1 MDSRKIKKLVLNNLA
16 YVIFGYAGNI
26 ICFAFRTAEGKDVS
40 EKLLPALNNLGT
52 AFAHIIPS
60 FHPVDLLVGVAV
72 GVAMKFIMKIHA
84 ANKKKFRQ
92 GTEYGS
98 AVWGT
103 EKDIEPYMDFKD
115 KDNNVILTQTEGLT
129 MGKPSHPKYA
139 RNKNIL
145 VIGGSGSGKTRFF
158 VKPNLMQMHSSYIV
172 TDPKGTVLIECGKM
186 LERGRP
192 VRDEK
197 GNVSY
202 QPYRIKV
209 FNTIDFGKSM
219 HYNPF
224 AYISK
229 KNREKDILKFVD
241 VLIRNTQSSQQN
253 GGDDFWVK
261 AEKLLYT
268 AYIAMIFTIN
278 PPEEQNFETLIEMIN
293 SSECREDDETFQNAI
308 DRLFAFIE
316 CWINDDFP
324 NDVEISN
331 EFQEMKAN
339 QPNEEQKRLGA
350 FACKQY
356 HAYKLAAGVVCSK
369 RLLNQ
374 AVGKSLRTHNLKP
387 KKGAQVMRK
396 NEKIT
401 ALYERLSRD
410 DFGKDDDQQR
420 ESNSI
425 SNQKKLLED
434 YAREHGFT
442 NCVHFT
448 DDGWSG
454 ANFERPNWKRMIAGI
469 ESGEIGYVL
478 VKDLSRV
485 GRDYLQVGFYTEVM
499 FKERG
504 VRFIAIANGVDSD
517 KRESSEFA
525 PFLNIMNE
533 WYVRDSSRKITSV
546 LHARGM
552 SGKHTNSHCI
562 YGYKKD
568 PNDKDHWI
576 IDEEAAEVVRRIYRM
591 ALESKGP
598 YEIARILAL
607 EKVERPSY
615 YLAQRGV
622 GKHQSNFNPAE
633 RYTWRGGTVAD
644 ILSKPE
650 YMGHT
655 VNFRTYKESYKDKRS
670 RMTPKEDLVIFENTQ
685 EAIIDKETWERVQ
698 SLRKTIRRTD
708 TIGAANPLTGL
719 MFCADCGAKMY
730 NHRGGAGLARD
741 WAGRPNGRKRPERDE
756 YNCSRYDLGNQH
768 YNRYCTTHLIRTAV
782 VNELLLEAIKEVCD
796 YALNNEAAFMEQ
808 VCSASSERQVK
819 AAKAIRQRKQRSE
832 KRADELSR
840 LIRKLYEDNVNGR
853 LSDKLFEQM
862 LHDFEAELESLTE
875 SVTQDE
881 QELDRISRET
891 VNAEKFLAL
900 VKKYTDFSELT
911 PAMINEFVEK
921 ILVHQAEGKGA
932 SRTQEVEIFFNFV
945 GKVEIPHEEIVLT
958 EEEKA
963 ALAEQERRRAK
974 KAEYNRRYME
984 KKRRQWREQREREQE
999 QKPHKL
1005 PPVADEK
1012 GEKSA

>member
-1 MDSRKIKKLVLNNLA
+1 
-16 YVIFGYAGNI
+16 
-26 ICFAFRTAEGKDVS
+26 
-40 EKLLPALNNLGT
+40 
-52 AFAHIIPS
+52 
-60 FHPVDLLVGVAV
+60 
-72 GVAMKFIMKIHA
+72 
-84 ANKKKFRQ
+84 
-92 GTEYGS
+92 
-98 AVWGT
+98 
-103 EKDIEPYMDFKD
+103 
-115 KDNNVILTQTEGLT
+115 
-129 MGKPSHPKYA
+129 
-139 RNKNIL
+139 
-145 VIGGSGSGKTRFF
+145 
-158 VKPNLMQMHSSYIV
+158 
-172 TDPKGTVLIECGKM
+172 
-186 LERGRP
+186 
-192 VRDEK
+192 
-197 GNVSY
+197 
-202 QPYRIKV
+202 
-209 FNTIDFGKSM
+209 
-219 HYNPF
+219 
-224 AYISK
+224 
-229 KNREKDILKFVD
+229 
-241 VLIRNTQSSQQN
+241 
-253 GGDDFWVK
+253 
-261 AEKLLYT
+261 
-268 AYIAMIFTIN
+268 
-278 PPEEQNFETLIEMIN
+278 
-293 SSECREDDETFQNAI
+293 
-308 DRLFAFIE
+308 
-316 CWINDDFP
+316 
-324 NDVEISN
+324 
-331 EFQEMKAN
+331 MKAR
-339 QPNEEQKRLGA
+339 K
-350 FACKQY
+350 
-356 HAYKLAAGVVCSK
+356 
-369 RLLNQ
+369 
-374 AVGKSLRTHNLKP
+374 TD
-387 KKGAQVMRK
+387 KG
-396 NEKIT
+396 KIT

-410 DFGKDDDQQR
+410 DDLTGD
-420 ESNSI
+420 SNSI
-425 SNQKKLLED
+425 INQKKMLED

-796 YALNNEAAFMEQ
+796 YALNNEAAFIQDEYRQIRWKGKQEKFAEARRAELTLWDAASRYLHANLPKGTKTLPIAEWEQ
-808 VCSASSERQVK
+808 EYADLKTQRDSDYTKLKDTRAEVAELQK
-819 AAKAIRQRKQRSE
+819 IRKCVDIAL
-832 KRADELSR
+832 RADQP
-840 LIRKLYEDNVNGR
+840 
-853 LSDKLFEQM
+853 EQ
-862 LHDFEAELESLTE
+862 
-875 SVTQDE
+875 TQ
-881 QELDRISRET
+881 
-891 VNAEKFLAL
+891 
-900 VKKYTDFSELT
+900 
-911 PAMINEFVEK
+911 
-921 ILVHQAEGKGA
+921 
-932 SRTQEVEIFFNFV
+932 SRT
-945 GKVEIPHEEIVLT
+945 
-958 EEEKA
+958 
-963 ALAEQERRRAK
+963 
-974 KAEYNRRYME
+974 
-984 KKRRQWREQREREQE
+984 KRHDIDR
-999 QKPHKL
+999 
-1005 PPVADEK
+1005 
-1012 GEKSA
+1012 